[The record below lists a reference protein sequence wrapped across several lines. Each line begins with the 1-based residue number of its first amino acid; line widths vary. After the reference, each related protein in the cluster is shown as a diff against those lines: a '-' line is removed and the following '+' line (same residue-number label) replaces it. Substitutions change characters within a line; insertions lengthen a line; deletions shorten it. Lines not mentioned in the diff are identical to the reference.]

1 MSEDEMDALVAGE
14 AREYNQPGPVP
25 REEMWARIQ
34 AARRER
40 RGVVMPGV
48 RPRRRGAEWVAAAL
62 AAGVLLAAGVA
73 VGRRLERADVKSV
86 PVATAPPPAAALDS
100 IARPPEAVA
109 VAKNGDSV
117 IRALRGE
124 TSATTSMARK
134 LAEAE
139 SPRGATPGAPNAA
152 DNLAFRLVLLRH
164 LAGSEAM
171 ITAFRSSARQGEV
184 DAQIAGWSRELL
196 GTTRL
201 LEASPVAQDPTMKR
215 LLEDLDLVIAQISA
229 YVTSGRHDPNDLD
242 LIERSI
248 NRRGVI
254 TELRGSLP
262 ARMRPAGT

>member
-1 MSEDEMDALVAGE
+1 MSDDKLDALVAGE
-14 AREYNQPGPVP
+14 ARDYNKPGPVP
-25 REEMWARIQ
+25 RDEMWARIQ
-34 AARRER
+34 DARRER
-40 RGVVMPGV
+40 SGAGVPGV
-48 RPRRRGAEWVAAAL
+48 EIRRHRTAWLAGAAA
-62 AAGVLLAAGVA
+62 AGLLLFAGIA
-73 VGRRLERADVKSV
+73 IGRRMNRSSEERVRTAIRT
-86 PVATAPPPAAALDS
+86 PAPPAPLDS
-100 IARPPEAVA
+100 SSSRPPEAVA
-109 VAKNGDSV
+109 ASSDSV
-117 IRALRGE
+117 IHELRGE
-124 TSATTSMARK
+124 TKATSSMARR
-134 LAEAE
+134 LAEAK
-139 SPRGATPGAPNAA
+139 SPSTGVNGSRDAD
-152 DNLAFRLVLLRH
+152 DNLAYRLVVLRH

-171 ITAFRSSARQGEV
+171 ITAFRSSARRGEV

-262 ARMRPAGT
+262 VRTRPAGT